1 MYIMYPSSDK
11 SHEGLRT
18 SSTGLNSTGPKPDI
32 LDDLKALPVYILSKL
47 SNSYSLLQV
56 PSRATTVRPTHCNAC
71 FQRKYHFLISSK
83 TICRTPN
90 NSPITLLIFI
100 HTSHDHQNQRDAIRK
115 TWASLSM
122 NNTSP
127 LFRYVFL
134 LGSSEKEYNEKI
146 QTENNI
152 HHDLALQNFRDTYR
166 NLTLKTLMGFHWHSR
181 FCSNANYVMKTDDD
195 IYVNVTNILRIIKQP
210 NMQAK
215 ILGTCCQKANPIRGE
230 SKWSAKHWE
239 YPDKKYPGF
248 CNGPGYVMSATIA
261 MDIDM
266 ISMNVPF
273 FHLEDVYVALCASRL
288 RVPLQNIP
296 NFIINYFPLFGNTCG
311 KYGVKDLFVVHGF
324 TPQKMLNIWKLCK
337 ESSKHN

>member
-1 MYIMYPSSDK
+1 
-11 SHEGLRT
+11 
-18 SSTGLNSTGPKPDI
+18 
-32 LDDLKALPVYILSKL
+32 
-47 SNSYSLLQV
+47 
-56 PSRATTVRPTHCNAC
+56 
-71 FQRKYHFLISSK
+71 
-83 TICRTPN
+83 
-90 NSPITLLIFI
+90 
-100 HTSHDHQNQRDAIRK
+100 
-115 TWASLSM
+115 
-122 NNTSP
+122 
-127 LFRYVFL
+127 
-134 LGSSEKEYNEKI
+134 
-146 QTENNI
+146 
-152 HHDLALQNFRDTYR
+152 
-166 NLTLKTLMGFHWHSR
+166 MGFHWHSR
-181 FCSNANYVMKTDDD
+181 FCSNAKYVMKTDDD

-210 NMQAK
+210 NMERK
-215 ILGTCCQKANPIRGE
+215 ILGTCCQKANPLHGE

-239 YPDKKYPGF
+239 YPEKEYPGF

-296 NFIINYFPLFGNTCG
+296 NFIINYFPFFGNTCG